1 MKDWGEFDRLKDM
14 PNLQNLLFTGNPLQS
29 CEEIE
34 AYRMQVLKRL
44 PNLKVLDGVDVTDD
58 EVEKAASA

>member
-1 MKDWGEFDRLKDM
+1 M

-29 CEEIE
+29 DGCPKNLPEEIE